1 MVNTPPSGTY
11 QQQVPAS
18 TQQYAPPQP
27 TSYYGQHQH
36 VPNAQH
42 LPYGVPPRCATG
54 PAVESPYQ
62 NYAYTA
68 NNSYPA
74 MYGDDPYRSAS
85 VVYGGTYNGFQH
97 ANQTAPVHGVS
108 ATRPPDDTAFFDQF
122 VGNSVA
128 DATVPQST
136 TVPEQSQSY
145 GGYTNGS
152 LYDAQYGTAASFAG
166 PGYSTANIGSA
177 AAESENVQAADTSN
191 GVVFDEASGQYYDV
205 NSGQYYDEASG
216 TWYYADQSQPA
227 EAAVC
232 ALAPEPKV
240 AKAVHNISSPE
251 PVNGVDDASFF
262 DNLNDAV
269 SGPAFVE
276 QHQLTSSG
284 SEHLPALPATLQG
297 DLSAIAEV
305 CSSPTTDN
313 PFLAESSQYPVQ
325 TDAPDTASV
334 LSDAGKGA
342 SAACQIAQDTS
353 SQHSLLAS
361 SAGIDESESLYP
373 EVPVSNAEEA
383 LFSAPVP
390 GGIDVTGAPAD
401 VVSPTTASGP
411 TVTAEPAFS
420 EEAIADQPRNVP
432 VTQETPMSANGS
444 IVASPTYGDH
454 SHTPIYDPNNLPVA
468 RHDISATESTHADS
482 IVAESVQVYAPF
494 DDTEG
499 TVMTMVS
506 DTPQYYS
513 HDHHVPPTMA
523 TDIAAGE
530 SATATTTSFTDAQ
543 HYYSQSY
550 DTPPI
555 STVETVALADA
566 SQYYNQGY
574 DAPLTSAAGAAV
586 ATLGYESLDARTA
599 PAGQDGAAA
608 YTTDYDAYSN
618 GPIVQ
623 DSYAAGYPPN
633 YSQEQTFSEYGA
645 YAGTYANNA
654 SYQPVDASGLVE
666 DAARAYTQGFSD
678 STYAA
683 NANVYTG
690 GYGEV
695 EGNGVAMYSAESSE
709 PSGMVQDLNG
719 MANGAI
725 VSGTL
730 QQTSSFEFVDSS
742 GNASTEVAHY
752 ERQASMPVSGT
763 EPYVDPLGR
772 LSARRP
778 IASFGFGGQLV
789 TMIPRQVQRFSD
801 YGSGGALK
809 IAPGMLS
816 MQPLSSIIPHKHNAE
831 SLPAAGLMPLLT
843 GDTSRATLA
852 KRRDAAISCA
862 KTLLS
867 DSAFAEEL
875 SAEEQA
881 LYRVL
886 IAVLQVADQ
895 PDFQKLSLDEA
906 AAAIHPLFAK
916 RPEDAD
922 EPNDSTMGAREC
934 LAPIAH
940 GTTAELKNIEVLLL
954 AGQRSEAIAFAREHG
969 MWVHALIIASCTGKD
984 DWQAVV
990 AAYVES
996 AVDRDLAPLGAQY
1009 RLFAGLGDRAFA
1021 ETPAHFVTATELGG
1035 AEQTV
1040 SADGHAVD
1048 DWARTLVLALAN
1060 RTPGDHMAMIAL
1072 GDRLKERGQVLPAH
1086 ICYALTLQGKDIFH
1100 GVDTAP
1106 RAVLLGADERA
1117 RSSDGA
1123 PFEMTYTRFSHFYR
1137 KPVAI
1142 FLTELYE
1149 LAFVLRAAPGDTTVA
1164 GTPGAPKKLAPLLC
1178 LPHLQAYKLAHAWWL
1193 VDCGQMALASQY
1205 CDALLGILA
1214 ALPAG
1219 TAVPF
1224 IHASLVQELRSLRER
1239 LSGSGMSSVRAAEMA
1254 GNDAALVGVSPKSWL
1269 ARAVPRPSFTSLMT
1283 AFDSSID
1290 KFITGADGSRISLE
1304 SNSSPGKFEVG
1315 PSRHTPQPQAVDLQA
1330 YSATSH
1336 VSPRQSMD
1344 SRPSATPTPG
1354 GHAEPPRMY
1363 TPSSFGPAS
1372 HPTPPPAPQWG
1383 DPGSMAVSAA
1393 QGDFIVP
1400 GMAFGDP
1407 AMNSLSLG
1415 PGFSAPGGAPAPDYA
1430 SAQGYAPSLS
1440 VPPPQPVPDV
1450 SLNDEED
1457 MFGFSRKK
1465 TPAPPSS
1472 SSVRPSFDT
1481 SHSKPASARQ
1491 STDARDPKVKAD
1503 SQPDGKEGSGVMGIL
1518 KSFWGGRKNQANLG
1532 EESNFVFDP
1541 VQQRWVDKNAPNDH
1555 QDAGPP
1561 PPPPPSMM
1569 RFQPQNSTP
1578 QPPASFNN
1586 ATNPMPPM
1594 LQGTGAAAFG
1604 AMNGFRSS
1612 SAAPP
1617 VPSAD
1622 PSRTG
1627 TPMST
1632 PDISALGGMPPV
1644 SAGSRAGAAKRR
1656 GARSRYV
1663 DVLNQ

>member
-1 MVNTPPSGTY
+1 MSQPHNPAFSTSPLRRGTPSSNEPIPYFANSGDNNTAAANFYSMVNTPPSGTY

-18 TQQYAPPQP
+18 TQQYAPSQP

-54 PAVESPYQ
+54 PAVDSPYQ
-62 NYAYTA
+62 NYAYTT

-85 VVYGGTYNGFQH
+85 VVYGGTYNGFQQ
-97 ANQTAPVHGVS
+97 ANQTAPVNGVS
-108 ATRPPDDTAFFDQF
+108 ATRPPDDTSFFDQF

-128 DATVPQST
+128 DVTVSQRT
-136 TVPEQSQSY
+136 TVPELPQSY

-152 LYDAQYGTAASFAG
+152 QYDAQYGSAASFAD
-166 PGYSTANIGSA
+166 PGYSTANVGNK
-177 AAESENVQAADTSN
+177 AAESENVQGADTSN

-227 EAAVC
+227 EAVVS

-240 AKAVHNISSPE
+240 AEAVHNISSPE

-269 SGPAFVE
+269 SGPTFTE
-276 QHQLTSSG
+276 QHQFTSSG
-284 SEHLPALPATLQG
+284 YEHLPALPAALQG
-297 DLSAIAEV
+297 DLPAIAEV
-305 CSSPTTDN
+305 CSSPTTDK
-313 PFLAESSQYPVQ
+313 PFLVESPQYPVQ
-325 TDAPDTASV
+325 TAEPTDAASV
-334 LSDAGKGA
+334 ISDAGKDA
-342 SAACQIAQDTS
+342 SAACQIAQDTL
-353 SQHSLLAS
+353 SQHLLLTS
-361 SAGIDESESLYP
+361 SADIVNSESMYP
-373 EVPVSNAEEA
+373 EASVNSAEESLCSA
-383 LFSAPVP
+383 LVP
-390 GGIDVTGAPAD
+390 DDLDVTGAPAD
-401 VVSPTTASGP
+401 VVAPTTANGP
-411 TVTAEPAFS
+411 TVTAEPAFP
-420 EEAIADQPRNVP
+420 EEAIAGHPRNVP
-432 VTQETPMSANGS
+432 ITQETSMSANGS
-444 IVASPTYGDH
+444 IAVSPAYGDH
-454 SHTPIYDPNNLPVA
+454 SHTPIYDPNNLPVT
-468 RHDISATESTHADS
+468 RHEISATESTHADS
-482 IVAESVQVYAPF
+482 MVTESVQAYAPF
-494 DDTEG
+494 DDTDG
-499 TVMTMVS
+499 AVMDMVS

-513 HDHHVPPTMA
+513 HDHHAPPTMA
-523 TDIAAGE
+523 TEMAVGE
-530 SATATTTSFTDAQ
+530 STTATITSLTDAQ

-555 STVETVALADA
+555 STAETVAFGDA

-574 DAPLTSAAGAAV
+574 DASLASAAGAAV
-586 ATLGYESLDARTA
+586 ATLGYESLDSQAA
-599 PAGQDGAAA
+599 PAGQDGAVA
-608 YTTDYDAYSN
+608 YTTDYDPYSN

-623 DSYAAGYPPN
+623 DPYDPYAAGYPPN
-633 YSQEQTFSEYGA
+633 YSQEQTFSEYNA
-645 YAGTYANNA
+645 YAGTYSNSS

-666 DAARAYTQGFSD
+666 DPTRAYTQGFPD

-695 EGNGVAMYSAESSE
+695 EGNGVTTYSSETNE

-719 MANGAI
+719 MTNEAIASGA
-725 VSGTL
+725 L
-730 QQTSSFEFVDSS
+730 KQSSFEILDSS
-742 GNASTEVAHY
+742 GNASTEVTHY
-752 ERQASMPVSGT
+752 ERQASMSVSGT
-763 EPYVDPLGR
+763 EPYVDHLGR

-816 MQPLSSIIPHKHNAE
+816 MQPLSSIIPQKHNAV
-831 SLPAAGLMPLLT
+831 SLPAAGRMPLLT

-867 DSAFAEEL
+867 DSAFVGEL

-916 RPEDAD
+916 RSEDAE
-922 EPNDSTMGAREC
+922 EPNVNTIDAREC

-940 GTTAELKNIEVLLL
+940 GTTTELKNIEMLLL

-1021 ETPAHFVTATELGG
+1021 EKPAHFVTATEIGG

-1117 RSSDGA
+1117 CSSAGA
-1123 PFEMTYTRFSHFYR
+1123 PFEMAYTRFSHFYR
-1137 KPVAI
+1137 KPAAI

-1149 LAFVLRAAPGDTTVA
+1149 LAFVLRAAPGDSAVA
-1164 GTPGAPKKLAPLLC
+1164 GTPGASKKLAPLLC

-1193 VDCGQMALASQY
+1193 VDCGQLALASQY

-1254 GNDAALVGVSPKSWL
+1254 GNDAALAGVSPKSWL

-1315 PSRHTPQPQAVDLQA
+1315 PSRHTPQPQAVDSQA
-1330 YSATSH
+1330 YSTTHAISH

-1344 SRPSATPTPG
+1344 SRPSATPTPA
-1354 GHAEPPRMY
+1354 GHTEPPRMY

-1407 AMNSLSLG
+1407 AMNNLSLG
-1415 PGFSAPGGAPAPDYA
+1415 PGFSAPGGTPAPDYA
-1430 SAQGYAPSLS
+1430 SVQGYAPSLS

-1472 SSVRPSFDT
+1472 GSVRPSFDT
-1481 SHSKPASARQ
+1481 SHSKPASTRQ
-1491 STDARDPKVKAD
+1491 STDTRDPKAKAD
-1503 SQPDGKEGSGVMGIL
+1503 SQPDGKEGSGVIGML

-1555 QDAGPP
+1555 QDTGPL

-1569 RFQPQNSTP
+1569 R
-1578 QPPASFNN
+1578 
-1586 ATNPMPPM
+1586 
-1594 LQGTGAAAFG
+1594 
-1604 AMNGFRSS
+1604 
-1612 SAAPP
+1612 
-1617 VPSAD
+1617 
-1622 PSRTG
+1622 
-1627 TPMST
+1627 
-1632 PDISALGGMPPV
+1632 
-1644 SAGSRAGAAKRR
+1644 
-1656 GARSRYV
+1656 
-1663 DVLNQ
+1663 